1 MSVND
6 FVSERQSE
14 VMKRLSNQN
23 PTILTVVNDLNR
35 GKTRGKVIS
44 NRGKTHLNTF

>member
-23 PTILTVVNDLNR
+23 PTIPAVVNDLSR
-35 GKTRGKVIS
+35 GKMIS
-44 NRGKTHLNTF
+44 NRGKRHLNTF

>member
-1 MSVND
+1 MSVVVND
-6 FVSERQSE
+6 FVSDRQSE

-35 GKTRGKVIS
+35 GKVIS

>member
-1 MSVND
+1 MSVVVND
-6 FVSERQSE
+6 FVSDRQSE

-35 GKTRGKVIS
+35 GKTVVK
-44 NRGKTHLNTF
+44 

>member
-1 MSVND
+1 MSVVVND
-6 FVSERQSE
+6 FVSDRQSE

-35 GKTRGKVIS
+35 GKTVVKWFLTVV
-44 NRGKTHLNTF
+44 KHT